1 MKTIVTILLLFS
13 LNLMLIGQGINASFT
28 LGVLPDNF
36 WYLELKK
43 DNNYK
48 YLHWSGFGGD
58 PTVLDSGKYTLD
70 STKLTLKSTSKKSA
84 RFLDTSG
91 YDVYKVKVKRYQS
104 LELVQSKHK
113 IFTVWGKKF
122 LVLTK
127 GEFNN
132 KMLLNTR
139 PKDNIEIDTMNSNIT
154 FSNWINDIYIPKH
167 GLDLMNLQVADS
179 SWHNLLNKD
188 NIRVALDK
196 SSNTLG
202 VFYIVNNLVY
212 SSDSFF
218 NPFDVHKAII
228 SRLKK
233 EKYLTRNESRILKNK
248 IKDL

>member
-1 MKTIVTILLLFS
+1 
-13 LNLMLIGQGINASFT
+13 
-28 LGVLPDNF
+28 
-36 WYLELKK
+36 
-43 DNNYK
+43 
-48 YLHWSGFGGD
+48 
-58 PTVLDSGKYTLD
+58 
-70 STKLTLKSTSKKSA
+70 
-84 RFLDTSG
+84 
-91 YDVYKVKVKRYQS
+91 